1 MLTQQQ
7 TKILKFICKSIE
19 GEGFPPTL
27 KEIGEAHYLSITQA
41 RGELLELERF
51 GFIKRRKQCP
61 RSIKVIRRPDEAKAA
76 A

>member
-7 TKILKFICKSIE
+7 TEILKFIYNSIE
-19 GEGFPPTL
+19 GGGFPPSL

-41 RGELLELERF
+41 RVELLELERF

-61 RSIKVIRRPDEAKAA
+61 RSIKVLRRPDEAKQAA
-76 A
+76 